1 MDNYLSYRW
10 PQGPG
15 LQPPPVP
22 SGDPLPPPR
31 RPRRSLRRRLLS
43 IVSILLCLSLLG
55 GICFWAVN
63 GIAGMVSQI
72 EPPQPDDRQPQPS
85 RQTAL
90 ESDWTPADL
99 PWGQP
104 DPSVS
109 LSVQSAGA
117 VLTSRRIYQ
126 QTLPSLVEVEATHK
140 AAQGL
145 ENSWQFQERSGG
157 TGIILT
163 RSGYVLTNYHIIDG
177 AIRVQLRLLDG
188 GAQYD
193 AQVIG
198 FEKEFDIAVLKF
210 DPAGAQLTP
219 ARLGDSDELA
229 VGDWVY
235 AVGNPMGSLL
245 GSMSMGIVS
254 ALDRDEDAFGSALGL
269 IQIDAPLNPGNS
281 GGALLNESGQVV
293 GITCAKVTGVLQE
306 DSEAIEDSVVVEGIG
321 LAIPM
326 SDAIPFVNRILATGE
341 SWRPAM
347 GILCS
352 AAAVDGQRGVKVN
365 QVTGDPAREA
375 GLKRGDLILAANGRP
390 VSSLVELRRVLYRT
404 GVEGEVTFTIL
415 RSGAQREI
423 TFALA
428 DSLEQR

>member
-10 PQGPG
+10 PKGPG

-22 SGDPLPPPR
+22 SGRPLPPPR
-31 RPRRSLRRRLLS
+31 RPGHGVRRWLMS
-43 IVSILLCLSLLG
+43 IVSVLLCLSLLG
-55 GICFWAVN
+55 AVCFWAVN
-63 GIAGMVSQI
+63 GIASIVSQL
-72 EPPQPDDRQPQPS
+72 EPAPSDDQRPQISQVPVHK
-85 RQTAL
+85 
-90 ESDWTPADL
+90 SDWSPDDL
-99 PWGQP
+99 PWGEP

-109 LSVQSAGA
+109 LAVQPAGA

-126 QTLPSLVEVEATHK
+126 EALPSLVAVEATHK
-140 AAQGL
+140 SSRESGRD
-145 ENSWQFQERSGG
+145 WQFQTRSGG

-163 RSGYVLTNYHIIDG
+163 SSGYVLTNYHIIDE
-177 AIRVQLRLLDG
+177 AVQIRLRLLDG
-188 GAQYD
+188 GASYD

-198 FEKEFDIAVLKF
+198 FEEEFDIAVLKF
-210 DPAGAQLTP
+210 DPDGAPLTP
-219 ARLGDSDELA
+219 ARLGDSDGLA

-235 AVGNPMGSLL
+235 AVGNPMGSLT

-269 IQIDAPLNPGNS
+269 IQIDASINPGNS

-306 DSEAIEDSVVVEGIG
+306 EDEAIEDSVVLEGIG

-326 SDAIPFVNRILATGE
+326 SDAIPFVNHILATGE

-347 GILCS
+347 GIKC
-352 AAAVDGQRGVKVN
+352 AAATVDGRQGIQVR
-365 QVTGDPAREA
+365 QVTGRAAREA
-375 GLKRGDLILAANGRP
+375 GMKRGDLILSANGRP
-390 VSSLVELRRVLYRT
+390 VTSLVELRRVLYRT
-404 GVEGEVTFTIL
+404 GVAGEVTFTVL

-423 TFALA
+423 TFALT
-428 DSLEQR
+428 DSSEQG